1 MGVFAP
7 LVGIIGAVQAAE
19 AINLLS
25 GAGETLV
32 GQLLTLDTR
41 HMGFFAVRMPRNTD
55 CATCA
60 ASR

>member
-7 LVGIIGAVQAAE
+7 LVGIIGAMQVAE
-19 AINLLS
+19 AIKLLS

-41 HMGFFAVRMPRNTD
+41 RMEFFAVRMSRNPD
-55 CATCA
+55 RATCA

>member
-7 LVGIIGAVQAAE
+7 LVGIIGAMQVAE
-19 AINLLS
+19 AIKLLS
-25 GAGETLV
+25 GGAETLV

-41 HMGFFAVRMPRNTD
+41 RMEFFAARMSRNTD